1 VVTRDDVA
9 KAAGVSPAVVS
20 YVVNNGPRPV
30 AAATRER
37 VLEVIAE
44 LGYQRD
50 GLARAFRRGRSDT
63 IGLVVPDVANP
74 FFAELSR
81 LVEAEARNHSRM
93 LLVGTAGEDDDALR
107 SYVLQLTERRVD
119 GLLVVST
126 VGRSLV
132 QPLVALDIPVVALDR
147 PQDDT
152 PVSTIRIDNVA
163 AADEATRHLLQ
174 HGHPEVCLING
185 PERSG
190 VAVARREGWLRALGG
205 RSAPHTVADYTARGG
220 AEAMRQLLERAG
232 PTAVL
237 VASDVQAIGV
247 ERTILDAGL
256 RCPEDIAV
264 VSFDGTEAA
273 AYAPVPLTC
282 VSQPIGDMASKAV
295 AHLLDPGRVP
305 LHLVLDHGFVRR
317 RSCGCLGPVR
327 EGTPREAMSASQA

>member
-1 VVTRDDVA
+1 
-9 KAAGVSPAVVS
+9 
-20 YVVNNGPRPV
+20 
-30 AAATRER
+30 
-37 VLEVIAE
+37 
-44 LGYQRD
+44 
-50 GLARAFRRGRSDT
+50 
-63 IGLVVPDVANP
+63 
-74 FFAELSR
+74 
-81 LVEAEARNHSRM
+81 
-93 LLVGTAGEDDDALR
+93 
-107 SYVLQLTERRVD
+107 
-119 GLLVVST
+119 
-126 VGRSLV
+126 
-132 QPLVALDIPVVALDR
+132 
-147 PQDDT
+147 
-152 PVSTIRIDNVA
+152 
-163 AADEATRHLLQ
+163 
-174 HGHPEVCLING
+174 
-185 PERSG
+185 
-190 VAVARREGWLRALGG
+190 
-205 RSAPHTVADYTARGG
+205 
-220 AEAMRQLLERAG
+220 MRQLLEREE